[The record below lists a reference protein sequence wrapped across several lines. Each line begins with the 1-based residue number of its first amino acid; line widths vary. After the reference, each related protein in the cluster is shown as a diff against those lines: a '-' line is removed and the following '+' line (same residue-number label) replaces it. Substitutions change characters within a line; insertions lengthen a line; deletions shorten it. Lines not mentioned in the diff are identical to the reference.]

1 MVKDVNAQ
9 IIGAAGFRWR
19 EFFRSSA
26 AKKLGIDNTPQDPKI
41 YGNIEYLARKVL
53 QPVRDHFGAPIRVT
67 SGYRSPRL
75 NIAVGGS
82 PASFHALGCAA
93 DIEPLDK
100 NARFTV
106 RDIFTYIHDNLPY
119 TELIAEE
126 LPNGWVHVALQKGRE
141 KERQLKCKLLGGS
154 VRRAT
159 YAEIMR
165 AFA

>member
-1 MVKDVNAQ
+1 MIKDVNEQ
-9 IIGAAGFRWR
+9 IFGAPGFRWR
-19 EFFRSSA
+19 EFFRSST

-41 YGNIEYLARKVL
+41 YENIEYLARHVL
-53 QPVRDHFGAPIRVT
+53 QPVRDHFGGPIRIN

-82 PASFHALGCAA
+82 PTSFHALGMAA

-100 NARFTV
+100 DARFTV
-106 RDIFTYIHDNLPY
+106 KDIFNYIYDNLPY

-126 LPNGWVHVALQKGRE
+126 LPDGWVHVALQKGRE
-141 KERQLKCKLLGGS
+141 REKQLKYKLLGGQ
-154 VRRAT
+154 VKRAT